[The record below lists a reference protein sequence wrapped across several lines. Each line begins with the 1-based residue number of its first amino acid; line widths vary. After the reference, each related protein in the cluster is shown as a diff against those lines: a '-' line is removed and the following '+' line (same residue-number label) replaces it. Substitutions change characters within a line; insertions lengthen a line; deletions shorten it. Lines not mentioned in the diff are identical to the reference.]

1 MWRKT
6 KKKCS
11 PLHSPCALPLPPLGR
26 SPFFSCLAESWEPG
40 RKGRRERARMRD
52 DRKKRDTERARER
65 FKPSRG
71 RRERNEDMRGGEGA
85 DRRNVSQGYV
95 MTGRKPLSP
104 LLLPLFSY
112 FSLVQG
118 MHGTRKG
125 NGSKRMRERKGESGR
140 SLPCLTF
147 FVPLTSPSH
156 SSDAYSCQK
165 SVERSEW

>member
-1 MWRKT
+1 
-6 KKKCS
+6 
-11 PLHSPCALPLPPLGR
+11 
-26 SPFFSCLAESWEPG
+26 
-40 RKGRRERARMRD
+40 MRD

-112 FSLVQG
+112 FFLSAGHAWNEEREWVKADE
-118 MHGTRKG
+118 RKE
-125 NGSKRMRERKGESGR
+125 RRERAKS
-140 SLPCLTF
+140 S
-147 FVPLTSPSH
+147 VPYLLCPSH
-156 SSDAYSCQK
+156 LPLSFF
-165 SVERSEW
+165 

>member
-1 MWRKT
+1 
-6 KKKCS
+6 
-11 PLHSPCALPLPPLGR
+11 
-26 SPFFSCLAESWEPG
+26 
-40 RKGRRERARMRD
+40 MRD

-104 LLLPLFSY
+104 LLFP
-112 FSLVQG
+112 FSLLFLLFAQG

-140 SLPCLTF
+140 SLSCLTF

-156 SSDAYSCQK
+156 CSDAYSCQK